1 MKKILLPFLIGPL
14 LLAGCHSKTEKP
26 QTEAAVIAQPAKA
39 ADAKVAD
46 AKPADPNKKAND
58 AATILAK
65 KEVPILCYHHIQPIL
80 STDSAYKREYTV
92 TPENFAAQMKALK
105 DNGYHSILPAQ
116 LYEYLVHDAP
126 LPDKPVM
133 LTFDDTDGE
142 QYTLGAKEMNKN
154 GFKGV
159 FFIMTVSMNRPH
171 YMTKEQIKELSD
183 TGHDVEAHTWDHHMV
198 TKYAGKD
205 FEIQLE
211 KPKKKLE
218 DLTGKPVNYFA
229 YPFGVWNKA
238 SIPEL
243 KSRGYKMAF
252 SLATK
257 RDQDEP
263 LYTVRRI
270 LVTGP
275 WSTAGMLKAMDASFK

>member
-14 LLAGCHSKTEKP
+14 LLAGCRSETKKA
-26 QTEAAVIAQPAKA
+26 QTEATDIVQPAKA
-39 ADAKVAD
+39 ADAKATE

-65 KEVPILCYHHIQPIL
+65 KQVPILCYHHIQPIL
-80 STDSAYKREYTV
+80 ATDSEYKREYTV

-142 QYTLGAKEMNKN
+142 QYTLGATEMNKN

-198 TKYAGKD
+198 TKYTGND
-205 FEIQLE
+205 FEIQLV

-229 YPFGVWNKA
+229 YPFGIWNKA
-238 SIPEL
+238 SIPEI

-257 RDQDEP
+257 RDPDEP

-270 LVTGP
+270 LVTGS
-275 WSTAGMLKAMDASFK
+275 WSTAGMIKAMDASFK